1 MGERTAPNADGSL
14 SRNQAP
20 RFGMTDEPPTP
31 TAISQM
37 NQGTDAAGDEGTI
50 HVIPGAIG
58 SVVLAVNLPDN
69 CDRSLLPDSAE
80 TNPAAAN
87 AAPFNDR
94 VRFTR
99 TQAEEIWNGDS
110 AHDQWAEIFPT
121 LAADADCNV
130 FITRVVRFDD
140 SGTTFAFKD
149 WLDKVNPA
157 RNWDPGFTT
166 GPDTRNWPNA
176 SLVPRAD
183 CTGTPPG
190 PAGCAPDQRLLE
202 RQRLADGEAQRHR
215 RLGRLL
221 RHRHR
226 ALERPRHHAGRR
238 RGSRDDDM
246 FWTQT
251 TNPSGAF
258 VEATSRRER
267 LPDGRAKGANCETP
281 RSPAS
286 RPRRCGDWSE
296 RERHR
301 LDRPAG

>member
-14 SRNQAP
+14 SRNQVP

-50 HVIPGAIG
+50 HVIPGAVG
-58 SVVLAVNLPDN
+58 SVVLAVNFPDN

-110 AHDQWAEIFPT
+110 AHDQWDEIFPT
-121 LAADADCNV
+121 LASDADCDG

-140 SGTTFAFKD
+140 SGTTFAFKA

-176 SLVPRAD
+176 SLSA
-183 CTGTPPG
+183 
-190 PAGCAPDQRLLE
+190 A
-202 RQRLADGEAQRHR
+202 R
-215 RLGRLL
+215 RTATR
-221 RHRHR
+221 
-226 ALERPRHHAGRR
+226 RPRPRGRWAR
-238 RGSRDDDM
+238 
-246 FWTQT
+246 T
-251 TNPSGAF
+251 
-258 VEATSRRER
+258 
-267 LPDGRAKGANCETP
+267 
-281 RSPAS
+281 
-286 RPRRCGDWSE
+286 
-296 RERHR
+296 
-301 LDRPAG
+301 